1 ILTIPLDRTY
11 GPGEIAEVSIAYR
24 HKDVSDDAFYSSN
37 GMVFTDCEPEG
48 ARKWFP
54 CWDKPSDKATV
65 DITAK
70 VPASVKLGSNGRL
83 ADSVRSA
90 DTVTYRWVSRDPV
103 ATYLDGFATLN
114 SEFPWGGMENQTL
127 TSLCPN
133 CWGESLIA
141 HEFAHQWFG
150 DMITCETWA
159 DIWLNEG
166 FATYC
171 ESLWLEETKGY
182 EAYKHDVLMNA
193 SYYLYNNPGRPIYD
207 PTWAD
212 VTPPSF
218 ILFDYAMT
226 YAKGAC
232 VLHMLRYVLGED
244 LFLHALRSY
253 ATDTAFFKYRT
264 ASTEA
269 FAERMNSYTGQDLW
283 WFFNAWLAQPNHPV
297 YENAYSISDTGPG
310 MWEVAMRARQSQ
322 TDGTFFPMPLTFRV
336 LFSDGQDT
344 VVRVMNSVSPQVYAF
359 RFDRRP
365 DSVVFDPDND
375 IVLKQGTWGKGA
387 TAAQVALLSPGQ
399 GEVFLGA
406 LPPLTWRS
414 ATAALTYEVEVGV
427 DSSFSIIAVG
437 PVALAETTFAPV
449 IPLSPGRYYWRV
461 RGLNAGGPGE
471 WSGVWSFDVE
481 SPASAD
487 GQAAPIAFA
496 LEQNFPNPFN
506 PETVI
511 RFALPARAAIRL
523 AVYDLLGREV
533 TVLVE
538 GMKDAGRHE
547 AVWDASRVPS
557 GTYVYRLQ
565 VHGADQASARGSGT
579 ATGAFVQSRK
589 MTIVR

>member
-1 ILTIPLDRTY
+1 MRFAFAATAVVALLAVSAPAGAQVETGRGSELCSARKRLLPDALLKRSLETGRDMPHSFDVLEYRLSLDLYSCFLPPYPASFTARETVRFQAVSAIGAIQLDAVNSSLTVDSVGGAGSGFSHLTDILTIPLDRTY

-70 VPASVKLGSNGRL
+70 VPAAVKLGSNGRL
-83 ADSVRSA
+83 ADSVRTA

-103 ATYLDGFATLN
+103 ATYLVVISARVDYLLDIVLWAPPSDPSDPVPIRFYWNPGEEQGVNSIKAKILPMTDLFSELFGEHPFEKNGFATLN

-193 SYYLYNNPGRPIYD
+193 SYYIYNNPGRAIYD
-207 PTWAD
+207 PSWAS

-244 LFLHALRSY
+244 LFLQAIRSY

-264 ASTEA
+264 ASTDA

-297 YENAYSISDTGPG
+297 YENTYSH
-310 MWEVAMRARQSQ
+310 RQ
-322 TDGTFFPMPLTFRV
+322 TAP
-336 LFSDGQDT
+336 FS
-344 VVRVMNSVSPQVYAF
+344 RCP
-359 RFDRRP
+359 
-365 DSVVFDPDND
+365 
-375 IVLKQGTWGKGA
+375 
-387 TAAQVALLSPGQ
+387 
-399 GEVFLGA
+399 
-406 LPPLTWRS
+406 
-414 ATAALTYEVEVGV
+414 
-427 DSSFSIIAVG
+427 
-437 PVALAETTFAPV
+437 
-449 IPLSPGRYYWRV
+449 
-461 RGLNAGGPGE
+461 
-471 WSGVWSFDVE
+471 
-481 SPASAD
+481 
-487 GQAAPIAFA
+487 
-496 LEQNFPNPFN
+496 
-506 PETVI
+506 
-511 RFALPARAAIRL
+511 
-523 AVYDLLGREV
+523 
-533 TVLVE
+533 
-538 GMKDAGRHE
+538 
-547 AVWDASRVPS
+547 
-557 GTYVYRLQ
+557 
-565 VHGADQASARGSGT
+565 
-579 ATGAFVQSRK
+579 
-589 MTIVR
+589 